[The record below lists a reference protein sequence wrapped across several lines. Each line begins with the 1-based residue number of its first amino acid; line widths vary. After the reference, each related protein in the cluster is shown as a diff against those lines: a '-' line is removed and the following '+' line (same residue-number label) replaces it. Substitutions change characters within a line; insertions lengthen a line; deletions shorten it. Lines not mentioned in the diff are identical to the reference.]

1 MMTDNLK
8 ISIIVPV
15 YNSQKTIQRCCDS
28 LLNQTYKNIEIILV
42 NDGSKDESLKIIN
55 SYECKYDNVIVLN
68 QKNSGAG
75 AARNNGLLKASGEYV
90 TFVDSDDELS
100 KDAIKNMVKCL
111 KPDTDIVISGF
122 KEFDNK
128 GNILIDMI
136 PKKNYWTEFKFT
148 STMFKLYRKKYLID
162 NNVKF
167 AHFNV
172 FEDLYFCLCAYSR
185 SNNIEINSNQDYIIY
200 KNADSIT
207 SNFENRPLQDCKN
220 VLEALNKNVNFY
232 KYSNSTV
239 EFFYLKTLVLNIVV
253 QLDGHNLND
262 LNNIYINDYN
272 WLKSLKITSKP
283 IKFHWQKYEDFSINF
298 AVNLF
303 NFMTKIHLN
312 KFLIF
317 VLKRMK
323 KIRFK

>member
-128 GNILIDMI
+128 
-136 PKKNYWTEFKFT
+136 
-148 STMFKLYRKKYLID
+148 
-162 NNVKF
+162 
-167 AHFNV
+167 
-172 FEDLYFCLCAYSR
+172 
-185 SNNIEINSNQDYIIY
+185 
-200 KNADSIT
+200 
-207 SNFENRPLQDCKN
+207 
-220 VLEALNKNVNFY
+220 
-232 KYSNSTV
+232 
-239 EFFYLKTLVLNIVV
+239 
-253 QLDGHNLND
+253 
-262 LNNIYINDYN
+262 
-272 WLKSLKITSKP
+272 
-283 IKFHWQKYEDFSINF
+283 
-298 AVNLF
+298 
-303 NFMTKIHLN
+303 
-312 KFLIF
+312 
-317 VLKRMK
+317 
-323 KIRFK
+323 